1 MQYKWTQSFMKL
13 EMQQVSYVWCMYTL
27 ASCVTLY
34 YIYILLYPNHSAAAG
49 FDYKGGSYVATFM
62 ANMMSAVVNIPIV
75 ADLNST
81 EGTECFLVHL
91 SVHPIMSNLEEIAVS
106 LGRIREATVC
116 IRDEIIISF
125 QDENI
130 VVKEGENLTLTVIA
144 NAASDQ
150 DFTITVNITGTHS
163 HKSCKLIS

>member
-1 MQYKWTQSFMKL
+1 M
-13 EMQQVSYVWCMYTL
+13 
-27 ASCVTLY
+27 
-34 YIYILLYPNHSAAAG
+34 LYPNDSAAAG
-49 FDYKGGSYVATFM
+49 FDYKGGSYVATFL

-91 SVHPIMSNLEEIAVS
+91 SVHPIMSNLEEITVS

-125 QDENI
+125 QRENI
-130 VVKEGENLTLTVIA
+130 VVKEGENLNLTVIA
-144 NAASDQ
+144 NTASDQ
-150 DFTITVNITGTHS
+150 AFNITVNITGTHS
-163 HKSCKLIS
+163 QMSCKLIS

>member
-1 MQYKWTQSFMKL
+1 ML
-13 EMQQVSYVWCMYTL
+13 QVSYVWCIYTL
-27 ASCVTLY
+27 DSWVTLY

-62 ANMMSAVVNIPIV
+62 ANMTSAVVNIPIV

-91 SVHPIMSNLEEIAVS
+91 SIHPKMLNLEEIAVR
-106 LGRIREATVC
+106 LGCIREATVC

-125 QDENI
+125 QHENMM
-130 VVKEGENLTLTVIA
+130 VKEGENLTLTVIA
-144 NAASDQ
+144 NAASNQ

-163 HKSCKLIS
+163 NMSCKFIS

>member
-1 MQYKWTQSFMKL
+1 MKL
-13 EMQQVSYVWCMYTL
+13 EMQQVSYFWCMYTL

-34 YIYILLYPNHSAAAG
+34 YIYILLYPNYSAAAG

-62 ANMMSAVVNIPIV
+62 ANKTSAVVNIPIV

-91 SVHPIMSNLEEIAVS
+91 SIHSNMLNVEEIVVS
-106 LGRIREATVC
+106 LGRVREATVC

-125 QDENI
+125 PSENI
-130 VVKEGENLTLTVIA
+130 VVNEGENLTLTVIA